1 MNRTTLLLALAPAF
15 ALAACGSQPT
25 PQPTQT
31 AMPTPT
37 ATINRLPP
45 PDQETFSKVLA
56 KACPDADKVVIAT
69 CKANGMGATSF
80 ICQFGLGK
88 DKYLRNTA
96 TVDQKDGE
104 YVLVDADKICA
115 AHPKGKN

>member
-1 MNRTTLLLALAPAF
+1 MTKIALLFALAPAF
-15 ALAACGSQPT
+15 ALAACGSQPA

-31 AMPTPT
+31 AVATPIPTVEH
-37 ATINRLPP
+37 LPP
-45 PDQETFSKVLA
+45 PNQETFGKILA
-56 KACPDADKVVIAT
+56 KACPNADPVVIAA
-69 CKANGMGATSF
+69 CKAQGMGATSF
-80 ICQFGLGK
+80 TCQFGLGK

-104 YVLVDADKICA
+104 YILVDADKICA